1 MEKLSVNLF
10 TIYHTKVLF
19 FYMVDWL
26 YWGREDKYWFL
37 DIRAVSHLATR
48 CRQCAYFKLKSN
60 RLVGAARAPRC
71 ILGKCV
77 LF

>member
-26 YWGREDKYWFL
+26 YWGGEDKYWFL

-48 CRQCAYFKLKSN
+48 CRQ
-60 RLVGAARAPRC
+60 
-71 ILGKCV
+71 
-77 LF
+77 